1 MQTNSSV
8 FLGDQYYNKQHL
20 DFILFKV
27 LKADSLTAF
36 DYFSEHDKDAIK
48 MYLEATDQFAKEYLF
63 PYLVEMDR
71 KQPELSQEREAPLR
85 RRGTYFALS

>member
-48 MYLEATDQFAKEYLF
+48 IHEHLMAFEDSTSKARMALAKKYNTKYHPPYFTKIVPEAKKE
-63 PYLVEMDR
+63 
-71 KQPELSQEREAPLR
+71 K
-85 RRGTYFALS
+85 